1 MKKSI
6 KIATLGVAALG
17 FAAAPVLGA
26 SAADQLSP
34 ITDTVTVTINS
45 ACSLSGTGATPTETM
60 TNNQL
65 KSDFAGS
72 TLTIQCNDAKGW
84 HLTAVGA
91 GDDATNKTAM
101 NATGTGTDI
110 ATGTATSGASNWA
123 FKVAGDKAEEGYK
136 SFMAIPS
143 TATDVASDTGAAV
156 GVETGTTITS
166 TYQVWISDT
175 QQADTYTGKVTY
187 TLAHPQA

>member
-1 MKKSI
+1 MKK
-6 KIATLGVAALG
+6 TLGVVAAAAL
-17 FAAAPVLGA
+17 AATPVMGVL
-26 SAADQLSP
+26 AADTLTP
-34 ITDTVTVTINS
+34 ITDTVTVTIDS

-72 TLTIQCNDAKGW
+72 ELTIKCNDVSGW

-91 GDDATNKTAM
+91 GDDTTNKTAM
-101 NATGTGTDI
+101 NATKNGTDI
-110 ATGTATSGASNWA
+110 ATGTATSGATSNWA
-123 FKVAGDKAEEGYK
+123 FKVAGDKAVEGYK

-143 TATDVASDTGAAV
+143 TATDVASDTDGSIGQA
-156 GVETGTTITS
+156 GTTITS

-187 TLAHPQA
+187 TLAHPKN

>member
-65 KSDFAGS
+65 KSDLTGS
-72 TLTIQCNDAKGW
+72 TLTIKCNDAKGW

-123 FKVAGDKAEEGYK
+123 FKVAGAKAVEGYTT
-136 SFMAIPS
+136 FMAIPAS
-143 TATDVASDTGAAV
+143 ATDVASDVDGSI
-156 GVETGTTITS
+156 GQTGTTISS

>member
-17 FAAAPVLGA
+17 FAAMPVLGA
-26 SAADQLSP
+26 SAADTITP
-34 ITDTVTVTINS
+34 ITDTVTVTIDS
-45 ACSLSGTGATPTETM
+45 ACSLSGTGATPSATM

-72 TLTIQCNDAKGW
+72 ELTIKCNDVSGW
-84 HLTAVGA
+84 HLSAIGDGTGTAKTSM
-91 GDDATNKTAM
+91 DAT
-101 NATGTGTDI
+101 GSGTDI
-110 ATGTATSGASNWA
+110 ATGTATSGATSNWA
-123 FKVAGDKAEEGYK
+123 FKVAGDKAVEGYK
-136 SFMAIPS
+136 SFMAIPGE
-143 TATDVASDTGAAV
+143 ATDVASDVDGSI
-156 GVETGTTITS
+156 GQTGTTITS

-187 TLAHPQA
+187 TLAHPKI